1 MAGFEGDGGH
11 GTVQPV
17 VLYTSGGTLMEVF
30 PTSYTVK
37 DSCKLL
43 GSPSEGG
50 LTMYDNKVLQPRTV
64 SFTGILKAPY
74 FSMIPAMREIVATQS
89 LAQSKCK
96 FQGKGG
102 QVSDMIIESFE
113 EVGDKNR
120 YDAVEV
126 KFVLR
131 EYLEHNKN

>member
-1 MAGFEGDGGH
+1 
-11 GTVQPV
+11 
-17 VLYTSGGTLMEVF
+17 MEVF
-30 PTSYTVK
+30 PTSYNVK